1 MISSLFYFSTPS
13 SLHSRK
19 KSDVFKKKFVIK
31 FLFLIFPWEFEDIFV
46 IALSCTLEVEEI
58 KVLFYLYDFSHFWGI
73 NSMQVTEQLQH
84 GMDLLGEK
92 QEQGE
97 KTCFEKIQR
106 KKVFIICR
114 IKVNLIISIRRAF
127 CKQKISDTSS
137 TRKSLLT

>member
-1 MISSLFYFSTPS
+1 
-13 SLHSRK
+13 
-19 KSDVFKKKFVIK
+19 
-31 FLFLIFPWEFEDIFV
+31 
-46 IALSCTLEVEEI
+46 
-58 KVLFYLYDFSHFWGI
+58 
-73 NSMQVTEQLQH
+73 MQVTEQLQH

-137 TRKSLLT
+137 TRKSLLNYKNYNIQERWQKNFAAY